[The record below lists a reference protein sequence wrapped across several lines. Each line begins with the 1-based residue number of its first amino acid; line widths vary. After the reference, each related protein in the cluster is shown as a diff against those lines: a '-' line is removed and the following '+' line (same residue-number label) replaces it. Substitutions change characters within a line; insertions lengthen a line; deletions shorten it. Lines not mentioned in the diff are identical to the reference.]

1 VALQLRPG
9 RGGCLS
15 EPASDIQRRRH
26 NTHKVAAAW
35 ASALVTLAALAL
47 SSPAAANHG
56 LHELVTAGAIN
67 GNGPFDAS
75 LGGTSSDGMH
85 VFFVTS
91 EPLVS
96 SDTDTRQDVYERF
109 SGTTTRISTGA
120 IGGNGNFDAFFD
132 GASSDGSR
140 VFFTTNEPLVSADTD
155 NQYDVYQRAG
165 GVTTLVSTGPTGGNG
180 ASAAFYDGSSADGSH
195 VFFSTDE
202 QLTSADTDA
211 RQDVYDRS
219 GGTTTLTTTSAT
231 GGNGDFDAYFTG
243 ASSSGDVVYFR
254 TFEKLSTGDG
264 DTYQDI
270 YKHTSAGT
278 GQVSIGPVGGN
289 GPYSAAF
296 AGMSKDGN
304 RIFFTTREKLTND
317 DTDTGCSELGKSVP
331 CTDVYERSGGT
342 TTLVSTGP
350 SGGSGA
356 FEASYEGTSDD
367 GTHVYFSTTE
377 ALTSSDTD
385 SSIDLYD
392 RSNSTT
398 TTQISTGPS
407 GGNGAFPAAFAGNSS
422 NGAHAFFTTAE
433 SLVGSDTDGRVD
445 IYDRS
450 GTTTTLVSTSA
461 TAGNSSFFDAAFDTN
476 SADGSRVFFQT
487 DEALVPADT
496 DGRQDIYERF
506 GGITTLISY
515 GTSPSSALDNF
526 FAGASTDGTR
536 VFFRT
541 NDRLLAG
548 DTDSTQDVYSAIAPS
563 YDYPKDASPLMVPL
577 VPAFRQTISASQCT
591 ARGGLNSTHGAPL
604 SNASCNPPGFV
615 PGTQAHFGPQS
626 HSSAQLTAIA
636 GNLFT
641 AADEAD
647 LAVSATMNDIRAGSA
662 TGADY
667 DPSPSGGDVTLA
679 VELRIS
685 DLDSGGSFTD
695 PATVSDTDL
704 LVPVNC
710 TATAG
715 PAGSD
720 CNANTSADAVTP
732 GMIKEG
738 RAMDLMAF
746 RVRVNDAGA
755 DNIRGNADD
764 KNFAMQ
770 GIYVP

>member
-1 VALQLRPG
+1 M
-9 RGGCLS
+9 
-15 EPASDIQRRRH
+15 RRRRAAIA
-26 NTHKVAAAW
+26 TAVAV
-35 ASALVTLAALAL
+35 ASLALLAL
-47 SSPAAANHG
+47 SGPASANHS
-56 LHELVTAGAIN
+56 LQELVSTGPAG
-67 GNGPFDAS
+67 GNGAFDAS
-75 LGGTSSDGMH
+75 PSGLSDDGLH
-85 VFFVTS
+85 AFFVTS
-91 EPLVS
+91 ESLVP
-96 SDTDTRQDVYERF
+96 SDTDGRQDVYERF
-109 SGTTTRISTGA
+109 GGTTTLVSTGPA
-120 IGGNGNFDAFFD
+120 GGNGPFDAIFD
-132 GASSDGSR
+132 ASSSDGSR
-140 VFFTTNEPLVSADTD
+140 VIFTTNEPLVSADTD

-202 QLTSADTDA
+202 PLTSSDTDA

-219 GGTTTLTTTSAT
+219 GSTTTLITTSTT

-243 ASSSGDVVYFR
+243 ASSSGDLVYFR
-254 TFEKLSTGDG
+254 TFEKLSTGDV

-270 YKHTSAGT
+270 YKYTSAGT
-278 GQVSIGPVGGN
+278 GQVSIGPAGGN

-296 AGMSKDGN
+296 AGISKDGN

-317 DTDTGCSELGKSVP
+317 DTDTGCSELGRSVP

-350 SGGSGA
+350 NGGSGA
-356 FEASYEGTSDD
+356 IDAAYEGTSDD

-392 RSNSTT
+392 RFNSST

-407 GGNGAFPAAFAGNSS
+407 GGNGAFPAFAGNSS
-422 NGAHAFFTTAE
+422 DGAHTFFTTAE
-433 SLVGSDTDGRVD
+433 SLIGSDTDGRVD
-445 IYDRS
+445 VYDRS

-461 TAGNSSFFDAAFDTN
+461 TAGNSPFFDAAFDAS
-476 SADGSRVFFQT
+476 SANGSRVFFQT

-548 DTDSTQDVYSAIAPS
+548 DTDSAQDVYSAIAPS
-563 YDYPKDASPLMVPL
+563 YDYPKDASPLIVSL
-577 VPAFRQTISASQCT
+577 VPAFRETISASQCA

-615 PGTQAHFGPQS
+615 PGTEAHFGPLS
-626 HSSAQLTAIA
+626 HSSASLTAVP

-641 AADEAD
+641 VADEAD
-647 LAVSATMNDIRAGSA
+647 LAVSVTMSDIREGSA

-667 DPSPSGGDVTLA
+667 DPSPSGGDVTVA
-679 VELRIS
+679 VRLRIS

-704 LVPVNC
+704 RIPVDC
-710 TATAG
+710 TATSGA
-715 PAGSD
+715 AGSD
-720 CNANTSADAVTP
+720 CNANTSADAVTA
-732 GMIKEG
+732 GMIQEG
-738 RAMDLMAF
+738 RGTELMAF
-746 RVRVNDAGA
+746 RFRVNDSGA
-755 DNIRGNADD
+755 DNIRGNGDD